1 MTPADTA
8 HIKTKDDL
16 IAFLDQVREDFSRN
30 GHTWENQDISRFL
43 EAFQSWLDS
52 SENYYNNAHIPLDTV
67 TPWKHVADAFA
78 AARIYE

>member
-16 IAFLDQVREDFSRN
+16 ISFLDKVREDFSQS
-30 GHTWENQDISRFL
+30 GHTWENLDIASFL
-43 EAFQSWLDS
+43 EAFQSWLGS
-52 SENYYNNAHIPLDTV
+52 SEHYYKNQSIPLETV
-67 TPWKHVADAFA
+67 TPWKQIADAFA